1 MSVLG
6 RIHHRFDTNC
16 LPAFLAYD
24 CDRLFQTTAC
34 GAHEYGASIRRGA
47 FFDSRCAMTLMTP
60 RTVRTSQDDTLHASL
75 TCMTPAAVNTRSM
88 QRRLV
93 SWLTHLTKA
102 REGGARTSNP
112 HLWLQRSTILAHNKK
127 KKQQPWKFDEQLQQR
142 QSLMMV
148 HPIPNWHWALKHQG
162 CIFENFTTI
171 TEKDQFLPITGNE
184 AFNVYIDAAQRS
196 WRQTAHVN
204 RNKLQKSL
212 SLCHRDVVV
221 FSSS

>member
-47 FFDSRCAMTLMTP
+47 FSTAGARWHWWHRAP
-60 RTVRTSQDDTLHASL
+60 YEHRRTTHYMQAL
-75 TCMTPAAVNTRSM
+75 CMTPAAVNTRSM

-112 HLWLQRSTILAHNKK
+112 HLWLQRSTILAH

-148 HPIPNWHWALKHQG
+148 HPIPNWHWALKTPGLHIRALHNNHG
-162 CIFENFTTI
+162 ER
-171 TEKDQFLPITGNE
+171 PISTDNRKWS
-184 AFNVYIDAAQRS
+184 IQRLHRCS
-196 WRQTAHVN
+196 PKIMTSDCTC
-204 RNKLQKSL
+204 KQK
-212 SLCHRDVVV
+212 
-221 FSSS
+221 

>member
-24 CDRLFQTTAC
+24 CDRLFQATAC

-47 FFDSRCAMTLMTP
+47 FSTAGARWHWWHRAP
-60 RTVRTSQDDTLHASL
+60 YEHRRTTHYMQAL
-75 TCMTPAAVNTRSM
+75 CMTPAAVNTRSM

-142 QSLMMV
+142 QSLMML